1 MTAIVLQ
8 MAALIFCGLFWRII
22 KPGGLEAEATR
33 QAVSGV
39 VYYLLLPALVL
50 DVLAKTP
57 LGVDTARI
65 ATLGMASILFM
76 TGVGWL
82 AYRWTPLA
90 RPRVGAALLALAFP
104 NVTFLG
110 LPVLKETFGDWARAV
125 AIQIDLFATLPL
137 VLTLAVS
144 IARRHGADDGRRDS
158 VLMGMAR
165 VPALWA
171 ALLTTVLGG
180 LGLALP
186 HWLARLAELLGGAAA
201 PLMLLSLGLSL
212 RLDVLKG
219 RHLLAIVP
227 VVLLKLLV
235 MPLLAWHVAP
245 LLGFTGETLRAVV
258 LETAMPSMVVG
269 IVLCDRFRLDGSLY
283 ALAVT
288 VTTLLSMET
297 LPLWY
302 RWMGGS

>member
-1 MTAIVLQ
+1 MQ

-22 KPGGLEAEATR
+22 KPGGLEAEPTR

-65 ATLGMASILFM
+65 SALGVVSILLM
-76 TGVGWL
+76 TVVGWL
-82 AYRWTPLA
+82 TYRLVSM
-90 RPRVGAALLALAFP
+90 PRAQIGAALLAVGFP

-110 LPVLKETFGDWARAV
+110 LPVLKETFGDWARAI

-137 VLTLAVS
+137 VLTLAVG
-144 IARRHGADDGRRDS
+144 IARRYGADDGRHDS
-158 VLMGMAR
+158 VFMGMAR

-186 HWLARLAELLGGAAA
+186 DWLAKLAELLGAAAA

-219 RHLLAIVP
+219 RYLLAIVP
-227 VVLLKLLV
+227 VLFFKLLL
-235 MPLLAWHVAP
+235 MPLIAWRLAP
-245 LLGFTGETLRAVV
+245 LLGFEGETLRAVV

-269 IVLCDRFRLDGSLY
+269 IVLCDRFRLDGALY
-283 ALAVT
+283 AMAVT
-288 VTTLLSMET
+288 LTTLLSMET

-302 RWMGGS
+302 RWMGVP

>member
-22 KPGGLEAEATR
+22 KPGGLEAEPTR
-33 QAVSGV
+33 QAVTGV

-65 ATLGMASILFM
+65 SALGVVCILFM
-76 TGVGWL
+76 TAVGWL
-82 AYRWTPLA
+82 VYKAVRMP
-90 RPRVGAALLALAFP
+90 RPQIGAAILALAFP

-110 LPVLKETFGDWARAV
+110 LPVLRETFGDWARAV

-158 VLMGMAR
+158 ILLGMAR

-171 ALLTTVLGG
+171 ALLTTLLGG
-180 LGLALP
+180 LGLSLP
-186 HWLARLAELLGGAAA
+186 VWLAKLAELLGGAAA

-219 RHLLAIVP
+219 RYLLVLAP
-227 VVLLKLLV
+227 VLLLKLLV
-235 MPLLAWHVAP
+235 MPFLAWRLAP
-245 LLGFTGETLRAVV
+245 LLGFEGEMLRAVV

-283 ALAVT
+283 AMAVT
-288 VTTLLSMET
+288 LTTLLSMET

-302 RWMGGS
+302 RWMGAP